1 MKTDYQKG
9 ITSGLNL
16 IKKHPSFMQWSKDD
30 IKTVMQKLED
40 NYRNK
45 IGNQDCPISGES
57 ASTRV
62 SWYCDGIRDAL
73 LYGHGEKFVVAKT
86 SSTGFYRVDDLIA
99 ELPVYNDP
107 ALACKRALELDPKG
121 KYKGIYARR
130 VEVFLTY

>member
-16 IKKHPSFMQWSKDD
+16 IKKYPSLMQWSKDD

-40 NYRNK
+40 NYRRK
-45 IGNQDCPISGES
+45 IGNKDCPISGES

-73 LYGHGEKFVVAKT
+73 LYGHGEKFVVVKT
-86 SSTGFYRVDDLIA
+86 FSRGFYKVVDLLA
-99 ELPVYNDP
+99 ELPVYDDP
-107 ALACKRALELDPKG
+107 ALASKRASELDPEG

-130 VEVFLTY
+130 VEIFLTY